1 MKKSILILIFS
12 LSLFSIFGNPF
23 FNSGF
28 GNSPNLPAKDSAV
41 EGTETE
47 SEESNDSYEK
57 TGETSTNLN
66 LEAVNQE
73 VSQKSGPNPVM
84 VGKTNEKLTIFQGDL
99 REKIASFF
107 RNWKT
112 AEGSAKSTIFWGI
125 IGVAFLYGILHAAGP
140 GHRKTIVFSLYIARK
155 SPWYEPLLTGFLLA
169 LLHGG
174 CAIFLMLIFKGISGS
189 IAANTN
195 AYAIYM
201 EGFSYLLIIVVSLF
215 LIVKETIEFVI
226 FSKTEKAIAKTKTQ
240 NQSDIQE
247 SSENQKVNLAKN
259 QTENQFEKGNS
270 SFRDLV
276 PFLISGLYPCP
287 GAILV
292 LVLSFTLD
300 ILGLGIAAVSF
311 MSLGMAI
318 PIIIVAYFA
327 WFGRKGLF
335 MALKNRE
342 NVIKK
347 VSFAVEIFGY
357 TLLILFSLYIA
368 MPFFAS
374 L

>member
-1 MKKSILILIFS
+1 MKKTILILIFS
-12 LSLFSIFGNPF
+12 FSLFSIFGNPF

-28 GNSPNLPAKDSAV
+28 GSSPNLPAKDSAV

-189 IAANTN
+189 ISANTN

-201 EGFSYLLIIVVSLF
+201 EGFSYLLIIVVSFF
-215 LIVKETIEFVI
+215 LIIKETIEFVI
-226 FSKTEKAIAKTKTQ
+226 FSKKEKAIAKTKTQ

-259 QTENQFEKGNS
+259 QTENKIEKGNS

-318 PIIIVAYFA
+318 PIILVAYCA

>member
-1 MKKSILILIFS
+1 MKKSVFILIFS

-28 GNSPNLPAKDSAV
+28 GGSPTLPAKDSAV

-47 SEESNDSYEK
+47 SGESNDSLEK
-57 TGETSTNLN
+57 TEENPSN
-66 LEAVNQE
+66 LEAVNPE

-84 VGKTNEKLTIFQGDL
+84 VGKTNEKLSIFQGDL

-169 LLHGG
+169 IMHGG

-215 LIVKETIEFVI
+215 LIIKETIEFVI
-226 FSKTEKAIAKTKTQ
+226 FSKTEKAIAKIKSQ
-240 NQSDIQE
+240 NQSNIQE
-247 SSENQKVNLAKN
+247 SSENHEANLAKN
-259 QTENQFEKGNS
+259 QTENQIEKGNS
-270 SFRDLV
+270 SFKDLV

-300 ILGLGIAAVSF
+300 ILGLGIATVSF

-318 PIIIVAYFA
+318 PIIIVAYCA

-347 VSFAVEIFGY
+347 VSFGVEIFGY

-368 MPFFAS
+368 MPFFVS

>member
-1 MKKSILILIFS
+1 MKKSVLILIFS
-12 LSLFSIFGNPF
+12 FSLFSIFGNPF

-28 GNSPNLPAKDSAV
+28 GSSPTLPAKDSAV

-201 EGFSYLLIIVVSLF
+201 EGFSYLLIIVVSFF
-215 LIVKETIEFVI
+215 LIIKETIEFVI
-226 FSKTEKAIAKTKTQ
+226 FSKKEKAIAKTKTQ

-259 QTENQFEKGNS
+259 QTENKIEKGNS

-318 PIIIVAYFA
+318 PIIIVAYCA

>member
-1 MKKSILILIFS
+1 MKKSILILIFCF
-12 LSLFSIFGNPF
+12 SLFSIFGNPF

-28 GNSPNLPAKDSAV
+28 GSSPNLPAKDSAV

-57 TGETSTNLN
+57 TGETSTNL
-66 LEAVNQE
+66 EAVNPE
-73 VSQKSGPNPVM
+73 VSKKSGPNPVM

-201 EGFSYLLIIVVSLF
+201 EGFSYLLIIVVSFF

-226 FSKTEKAIAKTKTQ
+226 FSKTEKAIANIKTQ
-240 NQSDIQE
+240 KQSDIQE

-259 QTENQFEKGNS
+259 QTENQIEKGNS

-300 ILGLGIAAVSF
+300 ILGLGIATVSF

-347 VSFAVEIFGY
+347 VSFAMEITGY

>member
-1 MKKSILILIFS
+1 MKKSVFILIFS
-12 LSLFSIFGNPF
+12 FSLFSIFGNPF

-28 GNSPNLPAKDSAV
+28 GGTQPLPAKNQD
-41 EGTETE
+41 
-47 SEESNDSYEK
+47 EK
-57 TGETSTNLN
+57 TQDYNINPESTENQIVSSET
-66 LEAVNQE
+66 
-73 VSQKSGPNPVM
+73 QKSGPNPVM

-112 AEGSAKSTIFWGI
+112 AEENAKSAIFWGI

-215 LIVKETIEFVI
+215 LIIKETIEFII
-226 FSKTEKAIAKTKTQ
+226 FSKTEKAIAKTKSQ
-240 NQSDIQE
+240 KQSDIQE
-247 SSENQKVNLAKN
+247 SSENHEANLAKN
-259 QTENQFEKGNS
+259 QTENKIKGHTNLFYRTFD
-270 SFRDLV
+270 SFLGFNYRV
-276 PFLISGLYPCP
+276 S
-287 GAILV
+287 
-292 LVLSFTLD
+292 D
-300 ILGLGIAAVSF
+300 IRIRKQGI
-311 MSLGMAI
+311 
-318 PIIIVAYFA
+318 
-327 WFGRKGLF
+327 
-335 MALKNRE
+335 
-342 NVIKK
+342 
-347 VSFAVEIFGY
+347 
-357 TLLILFSLYIA
+357 
-368 MPFFAS
+368 
-374 L
+374 

>member
-1 MKKSILILIFS
+1 MKKSILILIFCF
-12 LSLFSIFGNPF
+12 SLFSIFGNPF

-28 GNSPNLPAKDSAV
+28 GSSPNLPAKDSAV

-201 EGFSYLLIIVVSLF
+201 EGFSYLLIIVVSFF

-259 QTENQFEKGNS
+259 QTENQIEKGNS

-300 ILGLGIAAVSF
+300 ILGLGIATVSF

-318 PIIIVAYFA
+318 PIIIVAYCA

-342 NVIKK
+342 NIIKK
-347 VSFAVEIFGY
+347 VSFAMEITGY

-368 MPFFAS
+368 MPFFVS

>member
-1 MKKSILILIFS
+1 MKKSVFILIFS

-28 GNSPNLPAKDSAV
+28 GGSPALPAKDSAV

-47 SEESNDSYEK
+47 SIESNDSLEK
-57 TGETSTNLN
+57 TGETSIN
-66 LEAVNQE
+66 LEAVNPE

-84 VGKTNEKLTIFQGDL
+84 VGKTNEKLSIFQGDL

-112 AEGSAKSTIFWGI
+112 AEGSAKSSIFWGI
-125 IGVAFLYGILHAAGP
+125 IGVAFLYGILHAAGS

-169 LLHGG
+169 IMHGG

-226 FSKTEKAIAKTKTQ
+226 FSKTEKSIAKTKSQ
-240 NQSDIQE
+240 NQSNIQE
-247 SSENQKVNLAKN
+247 SSENHEANLAKN
-259 QTENQFEKGNS
+259 QTENQIEKGNS
-270 SFRDLV
+270 SFKDLV

-300 ILGLGIAAVSF
+300 ILGLGIATVSF

-318 PIIIVAYFA
+318 PIIIVAYCA

-347 VSFAVEIFGY
+347 VSFAMEITGY

-368 MPFFAS
+368 MPFFVS

>member
-12 LSLFSIFGNPF
+12 FSLFSIFGNPF

-28 GNSPNLPAKDSAV
+28 GGSPTLPAKDSAV

-112 AEGSAKSTIFWGI
+112 AEGSAKSAIFWGI
-125 IGVAFLYGILHAAGP
+125 IGVAFIYGILHAVGP

-189 IAANTN
+189 ISANTN

-201 EGFSYLLIIVVSLF
+201 EGFSYLLIIVVSFF

-226 FSKTEKAIAKTKTQ
+226 FSKTEKVIAKTKTQ
-240 NQSDIQE
+240 NKSDIQE

-259 QTENQFEKGNS
+259 QTENKIEKGNS

-318 PIIIVAYFA
+318 PIIIVAYCA

-347 VSFAVEIFGY
+347 GSFAVEIFGY

>member
-28 GNSPNLPAKDSAV
+28 GSSPNLPAKDSAV

-47 SEESNDSYEK
+47 SAESNNSYEK

-66 LEAVNQE
+66 LKAVNQE

-189 IAANTN
+189 ISANTN

-201 EGFSYLLIIVVSLF
+201 EGFSYLLIIVVSFF

-226 FSKTEKAIAKTKTQ
+226 FSKKEKAIDNIKTQ

-259 QTENQFEKGNS
+259 QTENQIEKGNS

-318 PIIIVAYFA
+318 PIILVAYFA